1 MPGDSVYDAVELEAK
16 LAKLLERAMAG
27 SRAVAGKLLSVLE
40 TPSPQSGVLL
50 RLLVNKSGRN
60 HVIGVTGIPGA
71 GKSTLISQLIGA
83 YRARGLRVGVLA
95 IDPTSPLS
103 EGSLMADRLRMQRH
117 ATDPQVF
124 IRSLASKG
132 YRGGLSLAALA
143 MVEAL
148 DAFGYDKII
157 VETVG
162 VGQADVDIIDVA
174 HTILVVTMPG
184 AGDDIQALKAGVM
197 EIGDIYV
204 LNKSDK
210 PEAHQTLE
218 FIKFALETGTLSAR
232 HGWRPQLVKTSATQG
247 SGIDELVEKIEE
259 HHQFLRGKGLFEK
272 RVEER
277 RLKLARL
284 YARRLV
290 EERVE
295 RILREQR
302 EQILR
307 ALHDSGN
314 PYQAIIDIVTRGL
327 REDLG

>member
-1 MPGDSVYDAVELEAK
+1 MGELEEK
-16 LAKLLERAMAG
+16 LRSLLERARGGRRPLAG
-27 SRAVAGKLLSVLE
+27 RLLSLLE
-40 TPSPQSGVLL
+40 TPGPEAGVLL
-50 RLLVNKSGRN
+50 RLLVNESGRN

-71 GKSTLISQLIGA
+71 GKSTLISQLIRA
-83 YRARGLRVGVLA
+83 YRDKGLRVGVLA

-103 EGSLMADRLRMQRH
+103 EGSLMADRLRMQAH
-117 ATDPQVF
+117 ATDPGVF

-148 DAFGYDKII
+148 DALGYDKII

-210 PEAHQTLE
+210 PEASQTLE

-232 HGWRPQLVKTSATQG
+232 HGWEPRLVKTSATHG
-247 SGIDELVEKIEE
+247 MGIGELVEAIEE
-259 HHQFLRGKGLFEK
+259 HARFLQEKGIFPS

-277 RLKLARL
+277 RLKLASL
-284 YARRLV
+284 YAQRAFEELV
-290 EERVE
+290 EEA
-295 RILREQR
+295 LQR
-302 EQILR
+302 RRRDVLE
-307 ALHDSGN
+307 ALHRAPD
-314 PYQAIIDIVTRGL
+314 PYTAVMEL
-327 REDLG
+327 VLGEVRRSLPG